1 MGSNQHLAAKIVLTD
16 EERSTLESYTRRRKT
31 AQALAMRARIILRCA
46 EGDHDGIVAEELG
59 VERNTVGRWRRRFAK
74 LRLQGLHDEPR
85 PGAPR
90 KIADAKVERVIV
102 DTLESKPK
110 GATHWSTRDMA
121 KHSGLSHST
130 VGRIWRAFG
139 LQPHRSDAFQLSND
153 PMFIEK
159 VRDIVGLYLNPPE
172 SAVVLCVDEKSQVQA
187 LNRMQPVLPMMPTST
202 EKQTHTYVRHGTTS
216 LFAALDVATG
226 RVIGKCRRRHR
237 STEFLKFLQQI
248 DESVP
253 AGLEVHVIL
262 DNLQTHKTPAAHRWF
277 LRHPRFHVHFTP
289 TYSSWLNQV
298 ERWFALLEQK
308 ALKRGVHRSTA
319 ELEKAI
325 YDFIEVSND
334 EPRPYL
340 WTKSADDILDNLQ
353 RFCGRTLESQ
363 GLPAN
368 F

>member
-1 MGSNQHLAAKIVLTD
+1 MGAHTPAAKIELSD
-16 EERSTLESYTRRRKT
+16 EERQTLEAYTRRRTT
-31 AQALAMRARIILRCA
+31 AQALALRARIILRCA
-46 EGDHDGIVAEELG
+46 EGGESRAIAAEMKISEA
-59 VERNTVGRWRRRFAK
+59 TVGRWRRRFAK

-90 KIADAKVERVIV
+90 KITDAKVERVIV

-121 KHSGLSHST
+121 KQSGLSHST
-130 VGRIWRAFG
+130 IGRIWRTFG

-159 VRDIVGLYLNPPE
+159 VRDIVGLYLDPPE

-187 LNRMQPVLPMMPTST
+187 LNRMQPVLPMMPAST
-202 EKQTHTYVRHGTTS
+202 EKQTHTYIRNGTTS

-237 STEFLKFLQQI
+237 SSEFVKFLQQI

-253 AGLEVHVIL
+253 AGLDVHVVL

-308 ALKRGVHRSTA
+308 ALKRGVHRSTL

-325 YDFIEVSND
+325 YEFIDVSN
-334 EPRPYL
+334 EQPRPYL
-340 WTKSADDILDNLQ
+340 WTKSADDILANLQ
-353 RFCGRTLESQ
+353 RFCGRTLAAQ
-363 GLPAN
+363 GALPN

>member
-1 MGSNQHLAAKIVLTD
+1 MGASKRAVQIVLTE
-16 EERSTLESYTRRRKT
+16 EERRVLEGYARRRTT
-31 AQALAMRARIILRCA
+31 AQALALRARIVLRCA
-46 EGDHDGIVAEELG
+46 QGGENTEIGAELKIN
-59 VERNTVGRWRRRFAK
+59 RNTIGRWRQRFYDS
-74 LRLQGLHDEPR
+74 RLNGLHDEPR

-90 KIADAKVERVIV
+90 LITDEKVERVV
-102 DTLESKPK
+102 VATLETKPK

-121 KHSGLSHST
+121 KHSGLSHSSI
-130 VGRIWRAFG
+130 GRIWRAFG

-153 PMFIEK
+153 PLFIEK
-159 VRDIVGLYLNPPE
+159 VRDIVGLYLDPPE

-187 LNRMQPVLPMMPTST
+187 LNRMQPVLPMMAAST
-202 EKQTHTYVRHGTTS
+202 EKQTHTYVRNGTTS

-226 RVIGKCRRRHR
+226 RVIGQCRRRHR
-237 STEFLKFLQQI
+237 STEFIKFLQQI
-248 DESVP
+248 DDNVP
-253 AGLEVHVIL
+253 QDLEVHVIL
-262 DNLQTHKTPAAHRWF
+262 DNLSTHKTPAAHRWF

-308 ALKRGVHRSTA
+308 ALKRGVHRSTL

-325 YDFIEVSND
+325 YEFIEVSND

-340 WTKSADDILDNLQ
+340 WTKSADDILNSLQ
-353 RFCGRTLESQ
+353 RFCGRTLASQ
-363 GLPAN
+363 GALAN

>member
-1 MGSNQHLAAKIVLTD
+1 MGACKPAPQITLTD
-16 EERSTLESYTRRRKT
+16 EERRILEGYARRHST

-46 EGDHDGIVAEELG
+46 EGGESVAIAAEMKINSG
-59 VERNTVGRWRRRFAK
+59 TVGRWRRRFAK

-102 DTLESKPK
+102 DTLESKPR

-130 VGRIWRAFG
+130 IGRIWRTFG

-153 PMFIEK
+153 PLFIEK

-187 LNRMQPVLPMMPTST
+187 LNRMQPVLPMMTGRP
-202 EKQTHTYVRHGTTS
+202 ELQTHTYVRNGTTS
-216 LFAALDVATG
+216 LFAALDVSTG
-226 RVIGKCRRRHR
+226 RVLGQCRRRHR
-237 STEFLKFLQQI
+237 STEFVKFLQQI
-248 DESVP
+248 DDSVP
-253 AGLEVHVIL
+253 HELDVHVIL
-262 DNLQTHKTPAAHRWF
+262 DNLSTHKTPAAHRWF
-277 LRHPRFHVHFTP
+277 LRHPRFHIHFTP

-308 ALKRGVHRSTA
+308 ALKRGVHRSTL

-325 YDFIEVSND
+325 YKFIEVSNE

-340 WTKSADDILDNLQ
+340 WTKSADDILDNLK
-353 RFCGRTLESQ
+353 RFCERTRESQ
-363 GLPAN
+363 GEVAN
-368 F
+368 I

>member
-1 MGSNQHLAAKIVLTD
+1 MGQAVEIELTD
-16 EERSTLESYTRRRKT
+16 EEREILESYARRRKT
-31 AQALAMRARIILRCA
+31 AQALAQRARIVLRCA
-46 EGDHDGIVAEELG
+46 QGGGNTEIA
-59 VERNTVGRWRRRFAK
+59 VEMKINRNTVSRWRVRFAK
-74 LRLQGLHDEPR
+74 LRLPGLHDEAR

-90 KIADAKVERVIV
+90 QITDARVERVII

-110 GATHWSTRDMA
+110 GVTHWSTRDMA
-121 KHSGLSHST
+121 KQSGLSHST

-139 LQPHRSDAFQLSND
+139 LQPHRSSAFQLSND
-153 PMFIEK
+153 PLFIDK

-172 SAVVLCVDEKSQVQA
+172 SAVVLSVDEKSQVQA
-187 LNRMQPVLPMMPTST
+187 LNRMQPVLPLMPTSP
-202 EKQTHTYVRHGTTS
+202 EKQTHTYFRNGTTS

-237 STEFLKFLQQI
+237 SIEFVKFLQQI
-248 DESVP
+248 DDSIP
-253 AGLEVHVIL
+253 QDLDVHVII
-262 DNLQTHKTPAAHRWF
+262 DNFSAHKTPAAHRWF

-308 ALKRGVHRSTA
+308 ALKRGVHRSTV

-325 YDFIEVSND
+325 YEFIEVSNE

-340 WTKSADDILDNLQ
+340 WTKSADAILDNLR
-353 RFCGRTLESQ
+353 RFCGD
-363 GLPAN
+363 GLGVAKAPAN

>member
-1 MGSNQHLAAKIVLTD
+1 MGASRRAPEIKLTD
-16 EERSTLESYTRRRKT
+16 DERRILESYARRRTT
-31 AQALAMRARIILRCA
+31 AQALALRARIVLRCA
-46 EGDHDGIVAEELG
+46 QGGESTAIA
-59 VERNTVGRWRRRFAK
+59 VEMKVNRGTVNRWRARFAK
-74 LRLQGLHDEPR
+74 LRVQGLHDESR

-90 KIADAKVERVIV
+90 TIADERVERVVV
-102 DTLESKPK
+102 DTLESKPR

-159 VRDIVGLYLNPPE
+159 VRDIVGLYLDPPE

-187 LNRMQPVLPMMPTST
+187 LNRMQPVLPMMPASP
-202 EKQTHTYVRHGTTS
+202 EMQTHTYVRHGTTS

-237 STEFLKFLQQI
+237 STEFVKFLQQI
-248 DESVP
+248 DEGVP
-253 AGLEVHVIL
+253 ADLEVHVIL

-319 ELEKAI
+319 ELEKSI
-325 YDFIEVSND
+325 YEFIEVSN
-334 EPRPYL
+334 ENPRPYL
-340 WTKSADDILDNLQ
+340 WTKSADDILDNLK

-363 GLPAN
+363 GAVAN

>member
-1 MGSNQHLAAKIVLTD
+1 MGASKPAAEITLSD
-16 EERSTLESYTRRRKT
+16 EERRILEGYSRRHTT
-31 AQALAMRARIILRCA
+31 AQALALRARIVLRCA
-46 EGDHDGIVAEELG
+46 KGGDNTAIAAEMKLN
-59 VERNTVGRWRRRFAK
+59 RATVGRWRLRFHR

-90 KIADAKVERVIV
+90 QITDARIERVVV

-130 VGRIWRAFG
+130 IGRIWRTFG

-153 PMFIEK
+153 PLFIEK
-159 VRDIVGLYLNPPE
+159 VRDIVGLYLDPPE

-187 LNRMQPVLPMMPTST
+187 LNRMQPVLPMMAARP
-202 EKQTHTYVRHGTTS
+202 ELQTHTYERNGTTS

-237 STEFLKFLQQI
+237 STEFVKFLQQI
-248 DESVP
+248 DDSVP
-253 AGLEVHVIL
+253 PDLEVHVIL
-262 DNLQTHKTPAAHRWF
+262 DNLSTHKTPQAHRWF
-277 LRHPRFHVHFTP
+277 LRHPRFHIHFTP

-308 ALKRGVHRSTA
+308 ALKRGVHRNTI

-325 YDFIEVSND
+325 YQFIEVSN
-334 EPRPYL
+334 ESPRPYL
-340 WTKSADDILDNLQ
+340 WTKSADDILDNLK

-363 GLPAN
+363 GVPSN

>member
-1 MGSNQHLAAKIVLTD
+1 
-16 EERSTLESYTRRRKT
+16 
-31 AQALAMRARIILRCA
+31 MRINRL
-46 EGDHDGIVAEELG
+46 
-59 VERNTVGRWRRRFAK
+59 TVGRWRLKFHQK
-74 LRLQGLHDEPR
+74 RLQGLHDEPR

-90 KIADAKVERVIV
+90 RITDEKVERVIV

-121 KHSGLSHST
+121 KHTGLSHSSI
-130 VGRIWRAFG
+130 GRIWRAFG

-153 PMFIEK
+153 PLFIDK
-159 VRDIVGLYLNPPE
+159 VRDIVGLYMNPPE

-187 LNRMQPVLPMMPTST
+187 LNRMQPVLPMTPTT
-202 EKQTHTYVRHGTTS
+202 PERQTHTYVRNGTTS

-237 STEFLKFLQQI
+237 STEFVKFLQQI
-248 DESVP
+248 DDSVP
-253 AGLEVHVIL
+253 QDLEVHVIL
-262 DNLQTHKTPAAHRWF
+262 DNLSTHKTPAAHRWF
-277 LRHPRFHVHFTP
+277 VRHPRFHMHFTP

-308 ALKRGVHRSTA
+308 ALKRGVHRSTV

-325 YDFIEVSND
+325 YEFIEVSN
-334 EPRPYL
+334 ENPRPYL
-340 WTKSADDILDNLQ
+340 WTKSADDILDNLR
-353 RFCGRTLESQ
+353 RFCGHTLESH
-363 GLPAN
+363 GVPAN

>member
-1 MGSNQHLAAKIVLTD
+1 MGASKPAPTITLTD
-16 EERSTLESYTRRRKT
+16 EERRILEGYTRRHTT
-31 AQALAMRARIILRCA
+31 AQALALRARIILRCA
-46 EGDHDGIVAEELG
+46 EGGENTEIAKEMKIY
-59 VERNTVGRWRRRFAK
+59 RSTVGRWRLRFSEK
-74 LRLQGLHDEPR
+74 RLAGLHDEPR

-90 KIADAKVERVIV
+90 RIGDAKVERVVV

-121 KHSGLSHST
+121 KHSGVSHST

-159 VRDIVGLYLNPPE
+159 VRDIVGLYLDPPE

-187 LNRMQPVLPMMPTST
+187 LNRMQPVLPMMPASP
-202 EKQTHTYVRHGTTS
+202 EMQTHTYVRHGTTS
-216 LFAALDVATG
+216 LFAALDVKTG
-226 RVIGKCRRRHR
+226 RVIGQCRRRHR
-237 STEFLKFLQQI
+237 STEFVKFLQQI
-248 DESVP
+248 DETVP
-253 AGLEVHVIL
+253 PHLDVHVIL

-325 YDFIEVSND
+325 YEFIEVSND
-334 EPRPYL
+334 NPRPYL
-340 WTKSADDILDNLQ
+340 WTKSADDILANLQ
-353 RFCGRTLESQ
+353 RFCGRVLGSQ
-363 GLPAN
+363 SAVTD

>member
-1 MGSNQHLAAKIVLTD
+1 MGASVKAPDINLTE
-16 EERSTLESYTRRRKT
+16 EERRVLNGYVRRHTT
-31 AQALAMRARIILRCA
+31 AQALALRARIVLRCA
-46 EGDHDGIVAEELG
+46 EGGENTTIARELKLARG
-59 VERNTVGRWRRRFAK
+59 TVTRWRLRFAE
-74 LRLQGLHDEPR
+74 LRLQGLQDEPR

-90 KIADAKVERVIV
+90 RISDDKIERVVV

-110 GATHWSTRDMA
+110 GSTHWSTRDMA

-130 VGRIWRAFG
+130 IGRIWRTFG

-159 VRDIVGLYLNPPE
+159 VRDIVGLYLDPPE
-172 SAVVLCVDEKSQVQA
+172 SAVVFCVDEKSQVQA
-187 LNRMQPVLPMMPTST
+187 LNRMQPVLPMMPTSP

-237 STEFLKFLQQI
+237 STEFVKFLQQI
-248 DESVP
+248 EESVP
-253 AGLEVHVIL
+253 VGLDVHVIL

-325 YDFIEVSND
+325 YEFIEASN
-334 EPRPYL
+334 ENPRPYL
-340 WTKSADDILDNLQ
+340 WTKSADAILDNLS
-353 RFCGRTLESQ
+353 RFCGRTLQSQ
-363 GLPAN
+363 GSITN

>member
-1 MGSNQHLAAKIVLTD
+1 MGANKPAAKLEVTD
-16 EERSTLESYTRRRKT
+16 EERAILEGYARRRTT
-31 AQALAMRARIILRCA
+31 AQALALRARIVLRCA
-46 EGDHDGIVAEELG
+46 EGGANTAIAAEMKLH
-59 VERNTVGRWRRRFAK
+59 RLTVGRWRSRFAK

-90 KIADAKVERVIV
+90 KITDDRIERVVV
-102 DTLESKPK
+102 DTLESKPR

-130 VGRIWRAFG
+130 IGRIWRTFG

-153 PMFIEK
+153 PLFIDK
-159 VRDIVGLYLNPPE
+159 VRDIVGLYLDPPE
-172 SAVVLCVDEKSQVQA
+172 RAVVLCVDEKSQVQA
-187 LNRMQPVLPMMPTST
+187 LNRMQPVLPMMAASP
-202 EKQTHTYVRHGTTS
+202 EMQTHTYVRNGTTS
-216 LFAALDVATG
+216 LFAALDIATG

-237 STEFLKFLQQI
+237 STEFVKFLQQI
-248 DESVP
+248 DDSVP
-253 AGLEVHVIL
+253 HGLDVHVIL

-325 YDFIEVSND
+325 YEFIEVSN
-334 EPRPYL
+334 ESPRPYL
-340 WTKSADDILDNLQ
+340 WTKSADDILDNLS
-353 RFCGRTLESQ
+353 RFCGRTLQSQ
-363 GLPAN
+363 GAIAN

>member
-1 MGSNQHLAAKIVLTD
+1 MGASRRAPEIKLTE
-16 EERSTLESYTRRRKT
+16 EERETLEGYTRRRTT
-31 AQALAMRARIILRCA
+31 AQALAVRARIVLRCA
-46 EGDHDGIVAEELG
+46 EGGETTAIAAEMKLARG
-59 VERNTVGRWRRRFAK
+59 TVIRWRARFAK
-74 LRLQGLHDEPR
+74 LRLQGMHDEPR
-85 PGAPR
+85 PGTPR

-121 KHSGLSHST
+121 KRSGLSHST
-130 VGRIWRAFG
+130 IGRIWRAFG

-153 PMFIEK
+153 PLFIDK

-187 LNRMQPVLPMMPTST
+187 LNRMQPVLPMMPASS

-226 RVIGKCRRRHR
+226 RIIGKCRRRHR
-237 STEFLKFLQQI
+237 STEFVKFLQQI

-253 AGLEVHVIL
+253 DDLEVHVIL

-325 YDFIEVSND
+325 YEFIEVSNE

-340 WTKSADDILDNLQ
+340 WTKSADDILDNLK

-363 GLPAN
+363 GALAN

>member
-1 MGSNQHLAAKIVLTD
+1 
-16 EERSTLESYTRRRKT
+16 
-31 AQALAMRARIILRCA
+31 MRVNRA
-46 EGDHDGIVAEELG
+46 
-59 VERNTVGRWRRRFAK
+59 TVNRWRGRFAK

-90 KIADAKVERVIV
+90 TIVDARVERVIV

-130 VGRIWRAFG
+130 IGRIWRAFG

-159 VRDIVGLYLNPPE
+159 VRDIVGLYLHPPE

-187 LNRMQPVLPMMPTST
+187 LNRMQPVLPMMPASP

-226 RVIGKCRRRHR
+226 RVVGKCRRRHR
-237 STEFLKFLQQI
+237 STEFVKFLQQI

-253 AGLEVHVIL
+253 AGLDVHVIL

-325 YDFIEVSND
+325 YEFIEVSND

-340 WTKSADDILDNLQ
+340 WTKSADDILDNLR
-353 RFCGRTLESQ
+353 RFCDRTLDSQ
-363 GLPAN
+363 DALAN

>member
-1 MGSNQHLAAKIVLTD
+1 MGNQHTAPSIELTND
-16 EERSTLESYTRRRKT
+16 EREVLESYVRRRKT
-31 AQALAMRARIILRCA
+31 SQALATRARIVLRCA
-46 EGDHDGIVAEELG
+46 EGGHDGIVADELG
-59 VERNTVGRWRRRFAK
+59 VSRGAVGRWRRRFAA

-90 KIADAKVERVIV
+90 KITDAQVERIVV
-102 DTLESKPK
+102 DTLESTPK

-121 KHSGLSHST
+121 KRSGLSHST

-139 LQPHRSDAFQLSND
+139 LQPHRSETFQLSND
-153 PMFIEK
+153 PLFVEK
-159 VRDIVGLYLNPPE
+159 VRDIVGLYLDPPE

-187 LNRMQPVLPMMPTST
+187 LNRKQPALPMLSGRP
-202 EKQTHTYVRHGTTS
+202 ELQTHTYVRHGTTA

-237 STEFLKFLQQI
+237 ASEFVRFLQQI
-248 DESVP
+248 DTDVP
-253 AGLEVHVIL
+253 QHLDVHVVL
-262 DNLQTHKTPAAHRWF
+262 DNLSTHKTPAVHRWF

-298 ERWFALLEQK
+298 ERWFALLELK
-308 ALKRGVHRSTA
+308 ALKRGVHRSTV
-319 ELEKAI
+319 ELEKSI
-325 YDFIEVSND
+325 YEFIEVSN
-334 EPRPYL
+334 ENPRPFM
-340 WTKSADDILDNLQ
+340 WTKSADDIFDSLK

-363 GLPAN
+363 GLLPN

>member
-1 MGSNQHLAAKIVLTD
+1 MGAHTPAAVIELTD
-16 EERSTLESYTRRRKT
+16 EERQILEGYTRRRKT
-31 AQALAMRARIILRCA
+31 AQALALRARIILRCA
-46 EGDHDGIVAEELG
+46 EGGESNAIA
-59 VERNTVGRWRRRFAK
+59 VEMKISEATVGRWRRRFAK

-90 KIADAKVERVIV
+90 KISDVTIERVVV

-130 VGRIWRAFG
+130 IGRIWRTFG

-153 PMFIEK
+153 PLFIDK
-159 VRDIVGLYLNPPE
+159 VRDIVGLYLDPPE

-187 LNRMQPVLPMMPTST
+187 LNRMQPVLPMMPTSP
-202 EKQTHTYVRHGTTS
+202 EKQTHTYIRHGTTS

-226 RVIGKCRRRHR
+226 RVIGQCRRRHR
-237 STEFLKFLQQI
+237 STEFVKFLQQI

-253 AGLEVHVIL
+253 QGLDVHVIL

-277 LRHPRFHVHFTP
+277 LRHPRFHIHFTP

-319 ELEKAI
+319 ELEKSI
-325 YDFIEVSND
+325 YEFIEVSN
-334 EPRPYL
+334 ENPRPYL
-340 WTKSADDILDNLQ
+340 WTKSADDILANLQ
-353 RFCGRTLESQ
+353 RFCGRTLTSQ
-363 GLPAN
+363 GAAN